1 MINGIINFTIS
12 NKKTEFL
19 DESKPLYYI
28 EIIPD
33 KKNKFQDFD
42 YIIIKNFYTHTIN
55 IVQHSNGKWKCI
67 LGDYKLMT
75 DPDSD
80 EESEKN
86 YVINRKLLE
95 ENGLSEDAKLLRI
108 YLTQE
113 SPFWKEFDLQEIKFL
128 NEKKLIE
135 DNDTSLKYNMNN
147 SRFEM
152 ETFTILNDKEEINQK
167 FIEIMKLN
175 NTHDLKSNIFK

>member
-1 MINGIINFTIS
+1 MTNGIINFTIS

-28 EIIPD
+28 EIVPD
-33 KKNKFQDFD
+33 KKNRFQDFD

-55 IVQHSNGKWKCI
+55 IVQHSNNKWKCI

-75 DPDSD
+75 DSDCD
-80 EESEKN
+80 EESEKFF
-86 YVINRKLLE
+86 VIHRKQLE
-95 ENGLSEDAKLLRI
+95 DNGLSEDAKLMRI

-113 SPFWKEFDLQEIKFL
+113 SPYWKEFDLQEIKFI
-128 NEKKLIE
+128 NEKKLSE
-135 DNDTSLKYNMNN
+135 DNETSFKYNMNN
-147 SRFEM
+147 SRFEIGN
-152 ETFTILNDKEEINQK
+152 FTILNDKEEINQK

-175 NTHDLKSNIFK
+175 NSSDLKLNIFK

>member
-28 EIIPD
+28 EIVPD
-33 KKNKFQDFD
+33 KINKFQDFD
-42 YIIIKNFYTHTIN
+42 YIVLKNFYTHTIN

-67 LGDYKLMT
+67 LGDFKLMI
-75 DPDSD
+75 DPDCD
-80 EESEKN
+80 EDSEKN
-86 YVINRKLLE
+86 YVIHRKQLE

-113 SPFWKEFDLQEIKFL
+113 SSYWKEFDLQEIKFI

-135 DNDTSLKYNMNN
+135 DNESLYKYNMNN
-147 SRFEM
+147 SRFEIQSQI
-152 ETFTILNDKEEINQK
+152 ILNDKEEINQK

-175 NTHDLKSNIFK
+175 NTYDLKSNILK